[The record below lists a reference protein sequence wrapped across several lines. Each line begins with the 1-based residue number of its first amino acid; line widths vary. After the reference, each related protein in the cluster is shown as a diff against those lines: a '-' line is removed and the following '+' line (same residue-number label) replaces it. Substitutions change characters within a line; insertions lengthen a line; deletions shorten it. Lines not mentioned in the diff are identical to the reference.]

1 MDLQV
6 AILLVDCQGTSDN
19 RRSDVKLDTLIMYI
33 SLQLSSVQILN
44 VVRYLRSDELTALKV
59 SNTKNSVF
67 QVVLPLTS

>member
-1 MDLQV
+1 MVVQV
-6 AILLVDCQGTSDN
+6 AVLLVDCQGTSDN

-59 SNTKNSVF
+59 SNTKNSVY
-67 QVVLPLTS
+67 